1 MSSRTRLPL
10 LAALALAAALW
21 SRPAEAT
28 VRLGL
33 GADYWF
39 DPEVGSLQLT
49 LSADTPL
56 AKRTT
61 IGGRFGV
68 VVTSG
73 ADDVAVP
80 IDLQLRIRGRRLYFE
95 GLVGPWIFFEGDALR
110 IHAALGFGLLT
121 RGGMSFG
128 LEVGWVDPTA
138 IAGVRLAFRL

>member
-1 MSSRTRLPL
+1 MNARARLAR
-10 LAALALAAALW
+10 LAPLALATALW
-21 SRPAEAT
+21 CRPAEAT

-49 LSADTPL
+49 LAADTRL

-68 VVTSG
+68 LVTSG
-73 ADDVAVP
+73 PNDVAVP

-95 GLVGPWIFFEGDALR
+95 GLVGPWIFFTDDALR
-110 IHAALGFGLLT
+110 LHAGLGFGLLS
-121 RGGMSFG
+121 RSFSFG
-128 LEVGWVDPTA
+128 IEVGWVDPTA
-138 IAGVRLAFRL
+138 LAGIRLAFPL